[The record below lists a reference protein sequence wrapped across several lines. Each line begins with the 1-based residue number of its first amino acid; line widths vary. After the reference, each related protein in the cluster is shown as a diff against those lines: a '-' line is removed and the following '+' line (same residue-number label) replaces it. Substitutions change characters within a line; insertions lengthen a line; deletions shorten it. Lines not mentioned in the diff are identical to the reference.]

1 MRAVH
6 MAVMVVAMI
15 MFMIV
20 VAVGAMDMGLLGHAR
35 LLRKIFT
42 GNYLAIACH
51 VHAATEE

>member
-6 MAVMVVAMI
+6 MAVMIVAMI

-20 VAVGAMDMGLLGHAR
+20 VAVGAMDVGLLGHAR
-35 LLRKIFT
+35 SLRNEIT